1 MSNVHDDIPDRE
13 LSEAEAEFFS
23 YYYELL
29 KSVFEDCEAD
39 TEEEIENRIMPRLLA
54 LKMVVT
60 QFEAVNPVLSAE
72 MDKMVESLREQLRDE
87 MGFDFSFGTGNANPD
102 GKRFS

>member
-1 MSNVHDDIPDRE
+1 MNDAYDDISNQE

-23 YYYELL
+23 CYFDLL
-29 KSVFEDCEAD
+29 KMVFEGCKDN
-39 TEEEIENRIMPRLLA
+39 TEDEIENRIMPRLLA

-60 QFEAVNPVLSAE
+60 QFEAVNPRLSE
-72 MDKMVESLREQLRDE
+72 QMDKTIGSLREQLRNE
-87 MGFDFSFGTGNANPD
+87 MGFDISFGAENADPD

>member
-1 MSNVHDDIPDRE
+1 MSNVHDDSPNQE

-23 YYYELL
+23 YYFDLL

-72 MDKMVESLREQLRDE
+72 MDKTVETLREQLRDE
-87 MGFDFSFGTGNANPD
+87 MGFDLSFGKGKADPD